1 MTVNENT
8 GEKGLPGEKTDEK
21 EIQKKLKN
29 ESAPAEKSQKNKK
42 RMKRVKAKNF
52 IL

>member
-29 ESAPAEKSQKNKK
+29 ESAPAEKSQKNINI
-42 RMKRVKAKNF
+42 MKNYEMH
-52 IL
+52 

>member
-21 EIQKKLKN
+21 EIQKKFKRKQTRMIKKDIRMIKK
-29 ESAPAEKSQKNKK
+29 EKKEKK
-42 RMKRVKAKNF
+42 RNPH
-52 IL
+52 